1 MHFSIEHLMFLHS
14 LSVYVLIKKR
24 WCYFT
29 FNHPCG
35 QRSRSG
41 HHLVLARFNFNHLKD
56 KLFSLIVPVY
66 HSSREL
72 YLAGNCLSGDIWQF
86 RIFNFGENYKIY
98 NEVFNTSKVHT
109 HTKGPWQTME
119 GFFLVMWNRCNRK
132 KLKWTSLVCN
142 FVS

>member
-1 MHFSIEHLMFLHS
+1 MRFSIEHLMFLHL
-14 LSVYVLIKKR
+14 LSVYVLIKKK

-41 HHLVLARFNFNHLKD
+41 PHLVLARFNFNHLKD

-66 HSSREL
+66 HCSREL

-86 RIFNFGENYKIY
+86 RIFNFDENYKFC

-109 HTKGPWQTME
+109 HTQKDRDRQWR
-119 GFFLVMWNRCNRK
+119 GFFLLCETDETEKNWSEHH
-132 KLKWTSLVCN
+132 W
-142 FVS
+142 FVTL